1 MQYDR
6 QITISAAGSR
16 KATRW
21 PPQTLWWSELVEK
34 CKTPVRGTET
44 LTEYLRLPKS
54 RQDDLKDVGGFV
66 GGTFS
71 GERRKANTVTGR
83 DVITLDL
90 DNIPAA
96 GTQDALRRIEALGC
110 AYCVYSTR
118 KHEEAKPRLRVLV
131 LLNRTATADEYEP
144 LTRKLASIVGID
156 WCDPSTFEASRLMYW
171 PSCCADSQYVYT
183 FGDKPI
189 LDVDGLLAMYKNWR
203 DVNEWPQVPG
213 VQQAHTRL
221 AQRQGDPTAKT
232 GIVGAF
238 CRVYD
243 IYQAIDTFLPG
254 VYEPCVD
261 SPGRFTYTG
270 GSTTGGAIVYDDGAF
285 LYSHHATDPCGGRLV
300 NSFDLVR
307 LHKFG
312 DRDDD
317 AKPETPVNRLP
328 SYVAMC
334 ELAVSDKDVS
344 TLLNQERYEQAT
356 ADFQVAVSMGPEE
369 TPQPAAEDFSW
380 VNKFELNPMTG
391 KPAKTLR
398 NIQVVLEHDPLLKN
412 RIYFDSFAESLIGEA
427 PLPWGARQKSS
438 GLFKWVDEDDA
449 GLEVYLS
456 QLLGACSAKMVE
468 TALRDFAA
476 ARKRN
481 PVAEYLL
488 SLKWDGTPRL
498 DTLFI
503 DYLGAED
510 CSFVRT
516 VTRKAFT
523 AAVARALAEDK
534 VKFDYMLVVC
544 GPQRIG
550 KSTMLD
556 KLGKDW
562 FCDSIKTFEGKE
574 AEEIIQG
581 KWIVEFA
588 ELQALNKTDVNRV
601 KQFLSK
607 SDDQYRPAYGKRV
620 KQQIRRCVFFG
631 TTNDNE
637 YLRDPTGNRRFWP
650 VNARVQ
656 TPTKNVFTDLDDEI
670 DQIWAEAVI
679 RWRLGELLFLSAE
692 MEDEA
697 DRRREEHLERD
708 PLQGVVEA
716 FLERP
721 IPHDWQRWNIDR
733 RMMFWSGGIKDASNL
748 VPRDRVCA
756 AEIWRECLMEHK
768 TLPKYEAQRIN
779 NVLRTISGWE
789 MAGTQ
794 RFGAHYG
801 RQKGFRRTM
810 EILIPCKPGPSIMAE
825 KASTTGEKVS
835 TTESICQPL
844 PEIRCQPSQL
854 SQSSVVDGFREYKN
868 IV

>member
-1 MQYDR
+1 MTLKHDK

-16 KATRW
+16 RAILW
-21 PPQTLWWSELVEK
+21 PAQTLLWSEFIER
-34 CKTPVRGTET
+34 CRNPIRGTET
-44 LTEYLRLPKS
+44 LKEYLRLPKS
-54 RQDDLKDVGGFV
+54 KQDDLKDVGGFV
-66 GGTFS
+66 GGALKNN
-71 GERRKANTVTGR
+71 RRKANAVAGR
-83 DVITLDL
+83 DIITLDL
-90 DNIPAA
+90 DNIPPK
-96 GTQDALRRIEALGC
+96 GTQDVLNRISALGC
-110 AYCVYSTR
+110 GYCVYSTR
-118 KHEEAKPRLRVLV
+118 KHEENAPRLRVLV
-131 LLNRTATADEYEP
+131 PLDRTCSTDEYEP
-144 LTRKLASIVGID
+144 ITRKLAEMVNLK

-171 PSCCADSQYVYT
+171 PSCCKDSDYVFTY
-183 FGDKPI
+183 GDKPF
-189 LDVDGLLAMYKNWR
+189 LSVDGMLALYNDWR
-203 DVNEWPQVPG
+203 NVAEWPQVPG
-213 VQQAHTRL
+213 AQETHRHL
-221 AQRQGDPTAKT
+221 ADKQGDPREKQ
-232 GIVGAF
+232 GVIGAF

-243 IYQAIDTFLPG
+243 IYKAMETFLPG
-254 VYEPCVD
+254 VYEPCE
-261 SPGRFTYTG
+261 GHENRYTYTK
-270 GSTTGGAIVYDDGAF
+270 GSTTGGAVVYDDGLF
-285 LYSHHATDPCGGRLV
+285 LFSHHATDPCGGRLA
-300 NSFDLVR
+300 NAFDLVR
-307 LHKFG
+307 LHKFSNL
-312 DRDDD
+312 DD
-317 AKPETPVNRLP
+317 AAKPNTPINRMP
-328 SYVAMC
+328 SYMAMS
-334 ELAVSDKDVS
+334 ELAIADEAVS
-344 TLLNQERYEQAT
+344 TALNQSRYEQAV
-356 ADFQVAVSMGPEE
+356 AEFQVAVSMGPEA
-369 TPQPAAEDFSW
+369 QPAAQDFSW

-456 QLLGACSAKMVE
+456 QLLGACSTKMIE

-503 DYLGAED
+503 EYLGAED

-516 VTRKAFT
+516 VTRKAFV
-523 AAVARALAEDK
+523 AAVARALSEEK

-581 KWIVEFA
+581 KWIIEIA

-631 TTNDNE
+631 TTNDHE

-650 VNARVQ
+650 VNARIQEPV
-656 TPTKNVFTDLDDEI
+656 KDVFTDLDIEV

-679 RWRLGELLFLSAE
+679 RWRLGEPLFLSAE

-708 PLQGVVEA
+708 PLQGMIEA

-721 IPHDWQRWNIDR
+721 IPQDWQKWGVDR

-756 AEIWRECLMEHK
+756 AEIWRECFLEHK
-768 TLPKYEAQRIN
+768 TLPKYEAHRIN
-779 NVLRTISGWE
+779 NVLRSLPGWE
-789 MAGTQ
+789 PAGIQ
-794 RFGAHYG
+794 RFGAYYG
-801 RQKGFRRTM
+801 HQRGFRHSLN
-810 EILIPCKPGPSIMAE
+810 IAVDNVSKP
-825 KASTTGEKVS
+825 STKEEKVL
-835 TTESICQPL
+835 TILAGCQQSPKTG
-844 PEIRCQPSQL
+844 CQQSQQAKTHL
-854 SQSSVVDGFREYKN
+854 VDVTDKDKN
-868 IV
+868 AV